1 VAETSGDVRPRG
13 NDGRPLKAAAL
24 AADELRRRIATGEL
38 APGDRL
44 PSEDGLMA
52 EFDLARTTLR
62 EALRI
67 LESEGLITVQRG
79 RRGGPRVTRPP
90 IDNLARGLALHLQME
105 GTTLRDLDTARQ
117 VIEPVLAAN
126 MASSCTEEGLNAL
139 EEAIAGAG
147 AAARAGDRAAFGRAA
162 AAVHGALYVHG
173 GNTTLSVIA
182 RTLHEVTEAYY
193 RLAAEQA
200 SDQQLARAVQS
211 YRRLRRYIEDGE
223 AAAAAEHWREQLA
236 STASG
241 LSRRLNGDT
250 KLEVFTRT
258 ATVT

>member
-1 VAETSGDVRPRG
+1 VAETSGDVGPRG
-13 NDGRPLKAAAL
+13 HDGRPPKAAAL

-44 PSEDGLMA
+44 PPEDGLMA

-67 LESEGLITVQRG
+67 LESEGIITVQRG

-90 IDNLARGLALHLQME
+90 IDNLARGLALHLQLE
-105 GTTLRDLDTARQ
+105 GTTLSDLDAARQ
-117 VIEPVLAAN
+117 VIEPALAAN
-126 MASSCTEEGLNAL
+126 MARSRTEDGLNAL
-139 EEAIAGAG
+139 EEAIAGA
-147 AAARAGDRAAFGRAA
+147 AAAVRAHDRPAFGRAA
-162 AAVHGALYVHG
+162 AAVHGTLHEHG
-173 GNTTLSVIA
+173 GNTTLAVIA
-182 RTLHEVTEAYY
+182 RTLHEVAEAYY
-193 RLAAEQA
+193 GLAAEQA
-200 SDQQLARAVQS
+200 SDEQLSRAVQS

-236 STASG
+236 FTASG
-241 LSRRLNGDT
+241 LRRRWAADA

-258 ATVT
+258 VA